1 MIRKDPKV
9 KVKVRLYYLD
19 WTVVSYYL
27 QKCTRD
33 VSGAVEIPQE
43 STGQCKVPSQWKQPH
58 NSTKAQHTSNAQPTN
73 TAAGSTSR
81 PSQKT
86 TSTQVGN
93 ISVEQYATELG
104 VQEDH
109 LIEALEQ
116 TFGPQ
121 QPREPPAEKMVEPQ

>member
-1 MIRKDPKV
+1 MRSLLIQQQ
-9 KVKVRLYYLD
+9 VRLVDL
-19 WTVVSYYL
+19 V
-27 QKCTRD
+27 R
-33 VSGAVEIPQE
+33 
-43 STGQCKVPSQWKQPH
+43 
-58 NSTKAQHTSNAQPTN
+58 
-73 TAAGSTSR
+73 
-81 PSQKT
+81 KT

-121 QPREPPAEKMVEPQ
+121 QPGEPPAEKMVEPQ

>member
-1 MIRKDPKV
+1 M
-9 KVKVRLYYLD
+9 L
-19 WTVVSYYL
+19 
-27 QKCTRD
+27 
-33 VSGAVEIPQE
+33 VELSKSLKRVQDNAKYPH
-43 STGQCKVPSQWKQPH
+43 QWKQPH
-58 NSTKAQHTSNAQPTN
+58 NSTKPQHTSNAQPTN

-121 QPREPPAEKMVEPQ
+121 QPHRPPAEKMVEPQ